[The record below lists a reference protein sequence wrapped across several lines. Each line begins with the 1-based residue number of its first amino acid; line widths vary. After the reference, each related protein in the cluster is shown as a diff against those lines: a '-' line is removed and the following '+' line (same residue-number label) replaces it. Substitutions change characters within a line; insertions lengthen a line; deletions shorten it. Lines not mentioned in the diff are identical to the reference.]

1 MKKEETKENVSVET
15 NQQIINTD
23 AAKAKANELIEK
35 AKKGINYYKENI
47 KTDKKLQI
55 GTGIVVLVL
64 VLFLLLGLMNPS
76 KSVAKKYAEAMLDY
90 DAKAMVKLTHED
102 MIDYYDD
109 MFDDYEEMLEEGF
122 EELEDEDIEYKSY
135 TIDGDYKKYDDKDL
149 RKFAKQLDTIYD
161 IDRDSVKEVR
171 RYTIKFKIDNDGDKD
186 TEKEKV
192 LVAKI
197 DGKWYFVG
205 TE

>member
-1 MKKEETKENVSVET
+1 MEEKKINESTKVET
-15 NQQIINTD
+15 NQQIINKD
-23 AAKAKANELIEK
+23 AAKAKANELLEK
-35 AKKGINYYKENI
+35 AKNGINYYKENI
-47 KTDKKLQI
+47 KTERKLQI

-76 KSVAKKYAEAMLDY
+76 KNVAKKYAKAMVNY
-90 DAKAMVKLTHED
+90 DAKTIVKITHED
-102 MIDYYDD
+102 IIDYYEDIV
-109 MFDDYEEMLEEGF
+109 DDYEEMIEEGF
-122 EELEDEDIEYKSY
+122 EELEDEDIKYKSY
-135 TIDGDYKKYDDKDL
+135 KVDGDYKKYDDKDL
-149 RKFAKQLDTIYD
+149 RKFAKQLDTLYD

-171 RYTIKFKIDNDGDKD
+171 RYTIRFKVDNDGDKD